1 MVRSHMARRSNMRR
15 SAIALWWSHAS
26 STTVEDMD
34 IVIAGGH
41 GQIALQLERLL
52 SDEGHAVRGLIRNPS
67 HAPDLEEAGATA
79 VVADLEALDVDALAP
94 LVGRADAIVFA
105 AGAGPG
111 SGPQRKWTLD
121 YAGAVKLMEVARRN
135 GIDRYIIVSST
146 GADPEAEDDGGFG
159 TYLRAKGQ
167 ADQKLAESG
176 LSYTIVRPGG
186 LTNDPPTGAVE
197 INFGDAR
204 GTIPRADVAAV
215 LAECLDTPGT
225 TGKTFAVNSGDT
237 AIPEA
242 MAALAAGSGS

>member
-1 MVRSHMARRSNMRR
+1 
-15 SAIALWWSHAS
+15 
-26 STTVEDMD
+26 MD

-52 SDEGHAVRGLIRNPS
+52 ADEGHTVRGLIRNPD
-67 HAPDLEEAGATA
+67 HAPDLREAGAQPVA
-79 VVADLEALDVDALAP
+79 ADLEALDVDELAEV
-94 LVGRADAIVFA
+94 VGTADAIVFA

-135 GIDRYIIVSST
+135 AINRYIIVSST

-167 ADQKLAESG
+167 ADLKLTESG
-176 LSYTIVRPGG
+176 LAYTIVRPGHLG
-186 LTNDPPTGAVE
+186 DDPPTGA
-197 INFGDAR
+197 IDTSTGD

-225 TGKTFAVNSGDT
+225 AGVTFEVISGAT
-237 AIPEA
+237 PIPEA
-242 MAALAAGSGS
+242 IGGLAQRS